1 MEPVGFLFTWSLV
14 ASLIPETKMCWLYST
29 CTWIRRHNIFQK
41 HCELWHSASESIVA
55 LKFDGKTS
63 RRILNMFQSDE
74 AYSKACFYDRP
85 SATVLVSMVGVSMI
99 NDIFFMQADNM
110 SIYRRAM
117 HLNYRRLIQYL
128 LSSKCL
134 LPGLF
139 KVFMC
144 RQLDYNWISPFPARW
159 PCLQNQLQNRLLSAY
174 LYL

>member
-1 MEPVGFLFTWSLV
+1 M
-14 ASLIPETKMCWLYST
+14 
-29 CTWIRRHNIFQK
+29 
-41 HCELWHSASESIVA
+41 
-55 LKFDGKTS
+55 
-63 RRILNMFQSDE
+63 
-74 AYSKACFYDRP
+74 FYDRP

-144 RQLDYNWISPFPARW
+144 RQLDYN
-159 PCLQNQLQNRLLSAY
+159 
-174 LYL
+174 